1 MYFKI
6 SLCAFKSLNWS
17 APQYISE
24 LLAPYVPLKVNCTA
38 LCQTCVFQKC
48 FITKIGL
55 DKMLKYGFLPPFA
68 SFHLKGVNFATCRPS
83 SPTLLHFSCTPLPF
97 RSILPTFPQRA
108 LPILSA
114 SPPYVQS
121 AKQTGRQRQKRP
133 NTGRGPSPVGPLN
146 AECLKITTWHW
157 ASHSRFQ
164 RKSNISFQNGP
175 QRLLRVPALS
185 FFCSLSPFFP
195 WVSSAEPPHH
205 MYTNAHARTH
215 THWAFKGSLWGKS

>member
-1 MYFKI
+1 
-6 SLCAFKSLNWS
+6 
-17 APQYISE
+17 
-24 LLAPYVPLKVNCTA
+24 
-38 LCQTCVFQKC
+38 
-48 FITKIGL
+48 
-55 DKMLKYGFLPPFA
+55 MLKYGFLPPFA
-68 SFHLKGVNFATCRPS
+68 SFHLKGVNFATCHPS

-185 FFCSLSPFFP
+185 FFCSLSLP
-195 WVSSAEPPHH
+195 SSHESPLLNHLTICTQ
-205 MYTNAHARTH
+205 MRTH
-215 THWAFKGSLWGKS
+215 AHTHTEPLKAVCGAKVK